1 MSSAS
6 QDTRLESQGPVLS
19 GPDPVS
25 TVRVDAPAK
34 SDWNNPRLA
43 RNLFLWPALIVV
55 LILAIFPLIASLVLA
70 LSKVSLVKG
79 GFKIDFVGLTNFR
92 TLFLGSERTHVLGQ
106 AGTPTLFGWLVFL
119 GGTALLLVAFVRT
132 VRSRK
137 IRPLGLIGRAV
148 GGLLLVL
155 LLWSVATTVLGSGG
169 RPGTL
174 MVTIVYAFS
183 GTLLTYLLGL
193 GLAVLTTQRLRGQRF
208 FRIVFLV
215 PLMITPVGVAYMFRM
230 LTDTEKGPI
239 TPLWRA
245 AGLSD
250 FTLLGDPWGARL
262 AVIISDVW
270 QWTPFMFIVLLAAL
284 EGRDLET
291 EEAATVDGASKAR
304 IFLNITMPALIP
316 VSATVILIR
325 LIEAFKIIDLPNVL
339 TNGGPGTATESLT
352 LQSFISWRGFDLG
365 SSAAIA
371 YTLLV
376 VVTMVGIGYATFII
390 RRTHSMV

>member
-1 MSSAS
+1 
-6 QDTRLESQGPVLS
+6 
-19 GPDPVS
+19 
-25 TVRVDAPAK
+25 VDAPAK